1 MVVFRQDDADRQVLI
16 LSADARLLFESQQGF
31 VEDLDHHIDLGARR
45 LIVDC
50 TELTRISS
58 YGLGTLTL
66 LHGRLADKG
75 GEIKL
80 ASVADVVRKV
90 IDMTGLGTMLP
101 IYPTVQDAR
110 RAFDGQGE

>member
-1 MVVFRQDDADRQVLI
+1 MFRQDDADKKVVI
-16 LSADARLLFESQQGF
+16 LSADASLLFESQQGF
-31 VEDLDHHIDLGARR
+31 VQDLDRYIDLGARK
-45 LIVDC
+45 LIIDC

-75 GEIKL
+75 GKIKL
-80 ASVADVVRKV
+80 ASVAPVVGKV

-101 IYPTVQDAR
+101 IYPTVDDAR
-110 RAFDGQGE
+110 RAFDGGDE

>member
-1 MVVFRQDDADRQVLI
+1 MVFRQDDTEKDVVI

-31 VEDLDHHIDLGARR
+31 VQDLDRHIGLGARK

-50 TELTRISS
+50 KELTRISS

-66 LHGRLADKG
+66 FHGRLADKG
-75 GEIKL
+75 GAIKL
-80 ASVADVVRKV
+80 ASVADVVGKV
-90 IDMTGLGTMLP
+90 IDATGLGEMLP

-110 RAFDGQGE
+110 RAFDGKDG

>member
-1 MVVFRQDDADRQVLI
+1 MVFRQDEADDNLVI

-31 VEDLDHHIDLGARR
+31 VQELDRYISRGARK

-50 TELTRISS
+50 AELTRISS

-75 GEIKL
+75 GGVKL
-80 ASVADVVRKV
+80 ASVGDVVGKV

-101 IYPTVQDAR
+101 IYPTVEDAR
-110 RAFDGQGE
+110 RAFDGKDG

>member
-1 MVVFRQDDADRQVLI
+1 MVFRQDDTDRDVVV

-31 VEDLDHHIDLGARR
+31 VQDLDRYIDLGARK

-50 TELTRISS
+50 TALTRISS

-75 GEIKL
+75 GAVKL
-80 ASVADVVRKV
+80 ASVADVVGKV
-90 IDMTGLGTMLP
+90 IDVTGLGSMLP

-110 RAFDGQGE
+110 RAFDGDGE

>member
-1 MVVFRQDDADRQVLI
+1 MVFRQDDTQRDVVI

-31 VEDLDHHIDLGARR
+31 VQDLDRYIGLGTRK

-80 ASVADVVRKV
+80 ASVADVVGKV
-90 IDMTGLGTMLP
+90 IDSTGLGTMLP

-110 RAFDGQGE
+110 RAFVGKDE